1 MKKTVLFV
9 ILIRF
14 CTSVQAQTPIDIG
27 QMTGAMNFRM
37 ENYDFQ
43 FLCINDAL
51 KHPNPDEV
59 TELYIYQ
66 CEEDFNSFP
75 REIFK
80 FKNLRI
86 LIIRYAIREIP
97 RDITRFKN
105 LEVLILWAGDLQFL
119 PYEMGN
125 MKSLRY
131 LDVSYNNI
139 RYLPQSFV
147 KLQNLEILDLSDN
160 KFKSFPHHIKELHKL
175 RSVGWTGNPC
185 NVIPQDLRYNT
196 TLKKGLVSCW

>member
-1 MKKTVLFV
+1 MKKMFFFG
-9 ILIRF
+9 ILIQLF
-14 CTSVQAQTPIDIG
+14 TSVQAQAPIDLG
-27 QMTGAMNFRM
+27 SLSERM

-80 FKNLRI
+80 FKNLRV
-86 LIIRYAIREIP
+86 LIICYAIREIP
-97 RDITRFKN
+97 RDITRFNN
-105 LEVLILWAGDLQFL
+105 LEVLIVWAGDLQFL

-125 MKSLRY
+125 MAKLRL
-131 LDVSYNNI
+131 LDVSFNKI

-147 KLQNLEILDLSDN
+147 NLQNLEQLDLMNN
-160 KFKSFPHHIKELHKL
+160 KFKSFPYHLRQLPKL
-175 RSVGWTGNPC
+175 KSISWTGNPC
-185 NVIPQDLRYNT
+185 NVIPQDFRYST